1 MTVHATFW
9 CFGDHFKMVMQDY
22 PVHKTHLKTIP
33 WYKVSGWNCP
43 QNLTFIP

>member
-22 PVHKTHLKTIP
+22 PVHKKTFKNDP
-33 WYKVSGWNCP
+33 LV
-43 QNLTFIP
+43 